1 MQGWGTWR
9 TREVLGASGDRLGG
23 QTSRVVPAQGSAAMA
38 GLCWQGTPG
47 GATAGSGNA
56 GTMPGP
62 RSGLTPRQCCTP
74 AWGFHHQIRLRRRC
88 QARTVPAP
96 ARPGSSPAMM
106 RAASAAS
113 WPVILPRRA
122 LMALMRNSVVS
133 LVGGSWAPSSPC
145 PESLRGWGK
154 GTRGTPSSVWGS
166 PGSSMVPQRRS
177 LGFAGA
183 TTFEEGDGGWHD
195 VSVGRLRWAVQRA
208 TEPRAIALVG
218 AGEAISTA

>member
-9 TREVLGASGDRLGG
+9 TREVLGASGDRLWG

-56 GTMPGP
+56 WTQVWPHTLPVLHSSLGLSPSDPSPTALPGQDRAGT
-62 RSGLTPRQCCTP
+62 CT
-74 AWGFHHQIRLRRRC
+74 
-88 QARTVPAP
+88 AREFTCDDESCISSELACDF
-96 ARPGSSPAMM
+96 AKTCTDGSDEKLCGES
-106 RAASAAS
+106 
-113 WPVILPRRA
+113 
-122 LMALMRNSVVS
+122 
-133 LVGGSWAPSSPC
+133 VGGSWAPSSPC